1 MFQTP
6 EGQKRIGERK
16 IIVYKP
22 NIDPTKLGR
31 ILEKMKVELFVTRFS
46 KPKPEEIQIV
56 SIDRYY
62 KPYFL
67 IDGKYSAD
75 YQKKRVLSFDVD
87 NKTKE
92 VKILKET
99 LNPEIVVG
107 PDERTRKV
115 IKIEAEESF
124 TYEDKFFIVFD
135 ENGREIPI
143 DEVPTAPSE
152 EKPQEI
158 LKEFYKKAKT
168 ETSHLRVIE
177 MVKINIAQRA
187 PAGEEFKNK
196 DLQLF
201 EETVIYSPVFEIL
214 FRNVKSG
221 EERIVKIDGVTGAPE
236 KEG

>member
-1 MFQTP
+1 LFQTP
-6 EGQKRIGERK
+6 EGQNRIGERK

-22 NIDPTKLGR
+22 NTDSTRLEQ
-31 ILEKMKVELFVTRFS
+31 ILEKMKIELFVTRFS
-46 KPKPEEIQIV
+46 KPKPEGIQIV

-67 IDGKYSAD
+67 VDGKYSAD
-75 YQKKRVLSFDVD
+75 YRKKIVHILDVD
-87 NKTKE
+87 NETKE

-99 LNPEIVVG
+99 VIPETVVG
-107 PDERTRKV
+107 KV

-124 TYEDKFFIVFD
+124 TYEDRFFIVFD

-143 DEVPTAPSE
+143 DQVPTAPSE
-152 EKPQEI
+152 ETPQEI

-168 ETSHLRVIE
+168 ETSNRRVIE
-177 MVKINIAQRA
+177 MVKTNIAQRA
-187 PAGEEFKNK
+187 PAAEGFKNK

-221 EERIVKIDGVTGAPE
+221 EERIVKVDGVTGAPE